1 MMEGVDSEEGLCM
14 LGAPLCNSLSEPP
27 PDMFDISEIDF
38 SAKQRK
44 GDILNGT
51 PTNSDGTDIETH
63 EVESQNKESE
73 TSSSPELNTDENSCE
88 IPVQPQIVTTS
99 FDLQESSDEC
109 VDFSTSKRGSADEF
123 SSDKKKMKF
132 FDWVTFVIGLSNSC
146 VYNLV

>member
-1 MMEGVDSEEGLCM
+1 MEGVDSEEGLCM

-44 GDILNGT
+44 GEILNGT
-51 PTNSDGTDIETH
+51 PIDSDGADIETH
-63 EVESQNKESE
+63 EVESQDKESE
-73 TSSSPELNTDENSCE
+73 RRSSSAELNTNENSCE

-109 VDFSTSKRGSADEF
+109 VDFSTRKRSSTNEF
-123 SSDKKKMKF
+123 SSDKKKTKF
-132 FDWVTFVIGLSNSC
+132 FD
-146 VYNLV
+146 